1 MKINDKYSL
10 LKPGECSLLN
20 SHASKPF
27 NLGGYTSLDD
37 IVTKLNVSVSIEPGK
52 PARTIPPFLGGALQ
66 FWMSKCKLIERE
78 MNNSSSK
85 NKKEALGKELIKV
98 ERILEHIQGNIGSW
112 SSMQLRGLYNPE
124 ENAIELY
131 PEEMRWESGGA
142 SIDELLIS
150 TFAHETMHAY
160 FNRPGHKFAS
170 EPTVEE
176 PLAEFGMLLY
186 LSHTLS
192 TYYNW
197 AYNDVKSKMTCYKYG
212 ADIMDQYL
220 TESSP
225 SPTRQLLEAYK
236 FKLGDYPIIMDI
248 TKGIVLC
255 KPKGKGLGVDETPIG
270 KVKTRGKL
278 SLPPTPPPYPSS
290 STVLPKSTIVVQERY
305 LCQFV
310 KEVFVYLEGNGLL
323 GNLDPYIST
332 RQAAHLRTITNGS
345 DFNLTGILYVTS
357 MLPVDTDYSRMFD
370 GFPFVIN
377 GVTYYLSREW
387 YGNGNHSL
395 SFDEFVGM
403 INCVYLNKFYIEKEV
418 DGDYIMY
425 I

>member
-1 MKINDKYSL
+1 
-10 LKPGECSLLN
+10 
-20 SHASKPF
+20 
-27 NLGGYTSLDD
+27 
-37 IVTKLNVSVSIEPGK
+37 
-52 PARTIPPFLGGALQ
+52 
-66 FWMSKCKLIERE
+66 
-78 MNNSSSK
+78 
-85 NKKEALGKELIKV
+85 
-98 ERILEHIQGNIGSW
+98 
-112 SSMQLRGLYNPE
+112 
-124 ENAIELY
+124 
-131 PEEMRWESGGA
+131 
-142 SIDELLIS
+142 
-150 TFAHETMHAY
+150 MHAY

-186 LSHTLS
+186 LRDTLS

-197 AYNDVKSKMTCYKYG
+197 AYHDVKSKMTCYKYG
-212 ADIMDQYL
+212 ADIMDQYR
-220 TESSP
+220 TELSP

-236 FKLGDYPIIMDI
+236 FKLGDYPIIMDMA
-248 TKGIVLC
+248 KGIVLC
-255 KPKGKGLGVDETPIG
+255 KSKGKGLGVDETPIG
-270 KVKTRGKL
+270 KVKTSGKL
-278 SLPPTPPPYPSS
+278 SLPAAPPPYPSS
-290 STVLPKSTIVVQERY
+290 STVLPTWIIVVQERY

-387 YGNGNHSL
+387 YGKGKHSL
-395 SFDEFVGM
+395 LFGEFVKM
-403 INCVYLNKFYIEKEV
+403 INSVYPGQFDIKKE

>member
-1 MKINDKYSL
+1 MKINDNYIL
-10 LKPGECSLLN
+10 LSPGECSLLN

-37 IVTKLNVSVSIEPGK
+37 IVTKLNVSVSIELGK
-52 PARTIPPFLGGALQ
+52 PARTIPPFLGRAFQ
-66 FWMSKCKLIERE
+66 FWMNMRKLIGKE
-78 MNNSSSK
+78 MNNSSSQ
-85 NKKEALGKELIKV
+85 NKKEALRKELMKV

-131 PEEMRWESGGA
+131 PDEMRWESGGA
-142 SIDELLIS
+142 PIDELLIS

-186 LSHTLS
+186 LYGTLS
-192 TYYNW
+192 AYYNW
-197 AYNDVKSKMTCYKYG
+197 AYHDVKSKMTCYKYG
-212 ADIMDQYL
+212 ADIMDQYR
-220 TESSP
+220 TEPSP

-248 TKGIVLC
+248 AKSIVLC

-270 KVKTRGKL
+270 KVKTSGKL
-278 SLPPTPPPYPSS
+278 SLPAAPPPYHSS
-290 STVLPKSTIVVQERY
+290 STVLPKRIIVVRERY

-332 RQAAHLRTITNGS
+332 RQAAHLRTITNGI

-370 GFPFVIN
+370 RFPFVIN

-395 SFDEFVGM
+395 SFDEFVKM
-403 INCVYLNKFYIEKEV
+403 IKSVYPGQFDIEKV
-418 DGDYIMY
+418 GGDYIMY